1 MTAPMTSR
9 EELAAAIYAVEYDA
23 EAYLFA
29 NAIGAERELFLK
41 FADAAIERL
50 RAGVAHDAVR
60 AAAERVCW
68 FDWSDNDM
76 DAVAA
81 IDALRKAI
89 TSSVPSTVQRRP
101 DETGDEYEA
110 RVGLIPSEQGNTP

>member
-1 MTAPMTSR
+1 MSCEPDGSNKRTGPACDDCGASAGSDERWNTRDWAPDAG
-9 EELAAAIYAVEYDA
+9 LAQ
-23 EAYLFA
+23 
-29 NAIGAERELFLK
+29 
-41 FADAAIERL
+41 
-50 RAGVAHDAVR
+50 DAVR

-110 RVGLIPSEQGNTP
+110 RVGLIPSKQGNTP